1 MAQVEI
7 IKANLKTEKQENVKS
22 NTKKVCAYCR
32 VSTDSEE
39 QQTSYNSQIKHYSA
53 QIKSNPNWEFVGIY
67 ADEGI
72 SGTQVKNRTEF
83 QRMLNDAL
91 DGKIDIII
99 AKSISRFARNTI
111 DTLKYARKY
120 TYIGFR

>member
-7 IKANLKTEKQENVKS
+7 IKANLKTNEEEIVN

-32 VSTDSEE
+32 VSTDSDE
-39 QQTSYNSQIKHYSA
+39 QINSYNSQIKHYSNK
-53 QIKSNPNWEFVGIY
+53 IKSNPEWKFVGIY

-83 QRMLNDAL
+83 QRMIDDAL
-91 DGKIDIII
+91 NGKIDIII
-99 AKSISRFARNTI
+99 AKSYF
-111 DTLKYARKY
+111 TLC
-120 TYIGFR
+120 